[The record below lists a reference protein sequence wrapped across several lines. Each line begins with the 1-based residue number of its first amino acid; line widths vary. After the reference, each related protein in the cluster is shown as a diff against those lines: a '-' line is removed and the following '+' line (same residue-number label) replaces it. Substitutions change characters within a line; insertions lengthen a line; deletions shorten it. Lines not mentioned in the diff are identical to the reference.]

1 LIRIL
6 YPLAFKKMMRLTL
19 GKMSAANLA
28 AGLTVG
34 KSGADRQKADYLQG
48 RQNVLMNNSPQ

>member
-1 LIRIL
+1 
-6 YPLAFKKMMRLTL
+6 MMRLTL

-28 AGLTVG
+28 AGLAVG

-48 RQNVLMNNSPQ
+48 RQNVLMNNSPH